1 MKATLNIALL
11 TSIVAMGAM
20 ADEPNTEESNTSRG
34 GGDVT
39 TVNLRQSVV
48 TATGYEQDIK
58 DAPASISII
67 PQEEIL
73 TRPIRDIGD
82 AVQDVPGVYTEKDK
96 TGQNTISMR
105 GLSSAYTLILI
116 DGKRQNIT
124 RGFTA
129 NGLGN
134 STGFMP
140 PPEMIERIEVLRGP
154 ASVIY
159 GSDAMGGVINI
170 ITKKHANKTSAG
182 MQVETNVFEPNSEWG
197 NAYGANAYITTPL
210 IKDLLSLNLR
220 GSYRFNEQNGFT
232 KPLYDTSRSTNPYA
246 THSSTGSQN
255 GNAGFRLNYT
265 PTARDY
271 IYLDSELYWGRFGT
285 LNTSSNSITA
295 LREMY
300 KNNTTL
306 SHDGKYDWGNLST
319 FAQYSYSVM
328 APWESYGTTANRVP
342 IGSTKGDYI
351 AWDKK
356 TENHI
361 GDIKSVYNN
370 NFNVG
375 GGALIFNG
383 GAEYV
388 YENLKG
394 NNVNNRDMHQNQAA
408 LFAEGEYLFN
418 DMFSTTLG
426 TRYNYVDRFNSTAA
440 NLNPRLY
447 MNFNPTDWLTFKAGV
462 ANGMLVPTLAQS
474 GDSEVISTSGSTTYG
489 NPNLKPELSWSYELS
504 TIIDAEPGMLILTGY
519 YTDFRNQIES
529 VSITNGNNTLMP
541 EINKTCNGAC
551 TYYRNIDNSIVTG
564 AEASLQTKSFYGLSL
579 ESSYGFTYTEARSG
593 ISKGEP
599 INSIPK
605 HNFTIKPSYTYNN
618 FNVYIRW
625 SGKYKTP
632 TPFVAG
638 SGNTANARNVLGRY
652 YKDYQ
657 LVDIA
662 ATYKFA
668 KHYALTFAVNNILN
682 VNFNEYVPY
691 YNNNNLRGQLAY
703 QRILPDRNYW
713 ISFKANL

>member
-82 AVQDVPGVYTEKDK
+82 AVQDVPGVYVEQDK

-129 NGLGN
+129 NGFGN

-182 MQVETNVFEPNSEWG
+182 MQLETKLFAPNSEWG
-197 NAYGANAYITTPL
+197 NAYGANAYVTTPL
-210 IKDLLSLNLR
+210 VKDLLSLNLR
-220 GSYRFNEQNGFT
+220 GSYRFNEQNAFLN
-232 KPLYDTSRSTNPYA
+232 PLGPSNNASRNPYSA
-246 THSSTGSQN
+246 HSSTGSQN

-271 IYLDSELYWGRFGT
+271 IYLDSELYWGRFGS
-285 LNTSSNSITA
+285 LNTSGNSITA

-328 APWESYGTTANRVP
+328 APWAMNNGGNPP
-342 IGSTKGDYI
+342 IGSTKGDYVD
-351 AWDKK
+351 WERK
-356 TENHI
+356 TENNV

-370 NFNVG
+370 NFNIG

-388 YENLKG
+388 YEQLKG
-394 NNVNNRDMHQNQAA
+394 ANVSYRDMHQNQAA

-426 TRYNYVDRFNSTAA
+426 ARYNYTDKFSNGVA

-447 MNFNPTDWLTFKAGV
+447 VNFNPTDWLTFKAGV
-462 ANGMLVPTLAQS
+462 ANGMLIPTLSQTVE
-474 GDSEVISTSGSTTYG
+474 GVTSSSSSQGTTTDTYG
-489 NPNLKPELSWSYELS
+489 NPNLEPELSWNYELS
-504 TIIDAEPGMLILTGY
+504 TIIDVEPGMLILTGY
-519 YTDFRNQIES
+519 YTDFRNQIETIS
-529 VSITNGNNTLMP
+529 NLQQGTPMP
-541 EINKTCNGAC
+541 EIGQTCTSNLC
-551 TYYRNIDNSIVTG
+551 TYYRNVGKSFVAG

-593 ISKGEP
+593 TSKGEP

-618 FNVYIRW
+618 FNAYIRW

-632 TPFVAG
+632 TPFAG
-638 SGNTANARNVLGRY
+638 SNARTNVRSIVGQY

-668 KHYALTFAVNNILN
+668 KHYALTFAINNIFN
-682 VNFNEYVPY
+682 VYFIDYIGTQN
-691 YNNNNLRGQLAY
+691 GY